1 MDVIKASNASD
12 FLGLVPA
19 LLGFTPTRSIVAI
32 PFEGN
37 RTLGAARFDLNPAH
51 GPSEI
56 ASTVVGII
64 CRVEAA
70 DGLAVV
76 IYTDDDSDT
85 CRGLAPALLARADE
99 CGLNVKDALYVAHNG
114 WGGLLT
120 DEEPRPLAEI
130 NASLAEGH
138 PIAGDQHSGAEIPTP
153 APARLDAVSAAFEDF
168 GLGDVADADWTALA
182 EAAVTSPA
190 EEIDAADAVHLIFA
204 LSRPALRDVAL
215 VQWAS
220 DLAGGERAANAQ
232 ADWER
237 GEEYPADIASIMWGE
252 APRPDAARLT
262 AALATVRHVTA
273 LTPQPLRAGL
283 LASAAWLSWALGRS
297 THAADYARQALT
309 ADPGHG
315 LAEIVASYTDAGF
328 LPSWAFEA

>member
-1 MDVIKASNASD
+1 MDVIKATSAAD

-19 LLGFTPTRSIVAI
+19 LIGYTPTRSIVAI
-32 PFEGN
+32 PFAGN

-56 ASTVVGII
+56 ASTIVGII

-70 DGLAVV
+70 DGLAIV

-99 CGLNVKDALYVAHNG
+99 CGLKIKDALYVAHNG

-120 DEEPRPLAEI
+120 DEGPRPLAEI

-138 PIAGDQHSGAEIPTP
+138 PIAGDQHSGAEIPAP

-190 EEIDAADAVHLIFA
+190 EEIDAADAVRLIFA

-220 DLAGGERAANAQ
+220 DLAGGERAAEAQ
-232 ADWER
+232 AGWER
-237 GEEYPADIASIMWGE
+237 GEEYPADLAAIMWGD
-252 APRPDAARLT
+252 APRPDAARLS
-262 AALATVRHVTA
+262 AALTTVRHLTA
-273 LTPQPLRAGL
+273 LTPQPVRAGL

-297 THAADYARQALT
+297 THAADYARQAL
-309 ADPGHG
+309 AIDPSHG
-315 LAEIVASYTDAGF
+315 LAEIVASFIQASH
-328 LPSWAFEA
+328 LPSWAFEN